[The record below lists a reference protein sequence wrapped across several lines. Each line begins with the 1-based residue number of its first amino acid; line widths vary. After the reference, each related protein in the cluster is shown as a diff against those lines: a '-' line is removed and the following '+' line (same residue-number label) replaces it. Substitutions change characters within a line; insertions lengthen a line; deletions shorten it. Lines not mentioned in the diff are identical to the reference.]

1 MILRRSRL
9 LGFMSHAKTLLG
21 SVSMIA
27 SAFPNASV
35 LDAAPIIF
43 HLNDILTML
52 EVESSSSHA
61 VSEFFFMNHDLVDV
75 FASVPAALVLESRN
89 VLFFARLVR
98 PSWPNIEAASSAD
111 STAMLRCRKRLCSG
125 ARSNSD
131 AANSALF
138 FLKTS
143 RTSASTTRPLRSYFS
158 CTSSAIASPYL
169 RPN

>member
-27 SAFPNASV
+27 SAFPNASI

-75 FASVPAALVLESRN
+75 FASVPAALVPESRN

-125 ARSNSD
+125 ARSNSV
-131 AANSALF
+131 AANVF